1 MDHAERELIN
11 PPNLIAP
18 RGFTHGI
25 LVTGGKLLFLAGQDA
40 SDAEGRIVAPGD
52 LVAQFEEAL
61 RHLVAVVEAAG
72 GNATDIVDLTIF
84 VKSRDEYVARLKA
97 LGEVYRRF
105 FGGYYPAMALFEVGG
120 FFQPD
125 ALVEIKGIAVLQ
137 EERSLAT

>member
-1 MDHAERELIN
+1 MDRAKKELIN
-11 PPNLIAP
+11 PPGLVVP

-52 LVAQFEEAL
+52 LVAQFAEAL

-72 GNATDIVDLTIF
+72 GKVTDIVDLTIF
-84 VKSRDEYVARLKA
+84 VKSRDEYVAQLTA

-105 FGGYYPAMALFEVGG
+105 FGAYYPAMALFEVGG
-120 FFQPD
+120 FFQPE
-125 ALVEIKGIAVLQ
+125 ALVEIKGIAMVGAAQ
-137 EERSLAT
+137 GG